1 MNETLK
7 RALSGVVYVAI
18 MWLGTSYSEATFS
31 LLFAVL
37 GVISI
42 YEMWK
47 LRKGK
52 TKVLAFLYVLIPF
65 FIIQLFG
72 MTEHDYPNSPFD
84 PSHILFMFVLTWTF
98 DTFAYLF
105 GVRFGK
111 TKIMPSVSPKKSW
124 EGFVGGFIF
133 TIISAYLM
141 VSYFPSIELNL
152 LTNKYAF
159 WLVSTFSFPSIEL
172 NQAIG
177 ISLFLPFTATLGD
190 FIESYYK
197 RQAGV
202 KDSGDFIPGHGGML
216 DRMDAF
222 MITIPVLYIYL
233 HII

>member
-37 GVISI
+37 GIVSI

-72 MTEHDYPNSPFD
+72 ITDHDYPNSPFD

-124 EGFVGGFIF
+124 EGFAGGFFF
-133 TIISAYLM
+133 TVI
-141 VSYFPSIELNL
+141 VSLITTHYFLAVENNI
-152 LTNKYAF
+152 A
-159 WLVSTFSFPSIEL
+159 LV
-172 NQAIG
+172 

-190 FIESYYK
+190 FIESHYK

>member
-7 RALSGVVYVAI
+7 RAISGVFYVAI

-52 TKVLAFLYVLIPF
+52 TKVLAFLYILIPF

-72 MTEHDYPNSPFD
+72 MTDHDYPNSPFD
-84 PSHILFMFVLTWTF
+84 PSLILLMFVLTWTF

-105 GVRFGK
+105 GVKFGK

-133 TIISAYLM
+133 TIISAYLTI
-141 VSYFPSIELNL
+141 SYFPNIELNH
-152 LTNKYAF
+152 
-159 WLVSTFSFPSIEL
+159 V
-172 NQAIG
+172 IG
-177 ISLFLPFTATLGD
+177 ISLFLPFTATVGD
-190 FIESYYK
+190 FIESHYK

>member
-37 GVISI
+37 GIVSI

-52 TKVLAFLYVLIPF
+52 TKVFAFLYVLIPF

-72 MTEHDYPNSPFD
+72 ITDHDYPNSPFD

-133 TIISAYLM
+133 TIISAYLT
-141 VSYFPSIELNL
+141 VSYLPSIELNH
-152 LTNKYAF
+152 
-159 WLVSTFSFPSIEL
+159 
-172 NQAIG
+172 AIV

-190 FIESYYK
+190 FIESHYK

>member
-7 RALSGVVYVAI
+7 RALSGFVYVLI
-18 MWLGTSYSEATFS
+18 MWFGTSFSELSFQI
-31 LLFAVL
+31 LFLVL
-37 GVISI
+37 GLVSI

-52 TKVLAFLYVLIPF
+52 SKVYAFVYVLLPF
-65 FIIQLFG
+65 FLIHFFG
-72 MTEHDYPNSPFD
+72 KIESLNFNSVFD
-84 PSHILFMFVLTWTF
+84 PSLILLMFILTWTF

-124 EGFVGGFIF
+124 EGFAGGFIF
-133 TIISAYLM
+133 TVLASFITTH
-141 VSYFPSIELNL
+141 YFLKVDNSIAL
-152 LTNKYAF
+152 AM
-159 WLVSTFSFPSIEL
+159 
-172 NQAIG
+172 
-177 ISLFLPFTATLGD
+177 SLFLPFTATLGD
-190 FIESYYK
+190 FTESYYK

-202 KDSGDFIPGHGGML
+202 KDSGNFIPGHGGML

-233 HII
+233 NII

>member
-7 RALSGVVYVAI
+7 RALSGFVYVII
-18 MWLGTSYSEATFS
+18 MWFGTSFSELSFQI
-31 LLFAVL
+31 LFLVL
-37 GVISI
+37 GIVSI

-52 TKVLAFLYVLIPF
+52 SKVYAFVYVLLPF
-65 FIIQLFG
+65 FLIHFFG
-72 MTEHDYPNSPFD
+72 KIESLNFNSVFD
-84 PSHILFMFVLTWTF
+84 PSLILLMFILTWTF

-124 EGFVGGFIF
+124 EGFAGGFVF
-133 TIISAYLM
+133 TVLASFITTH
-141 VSYFPSIELNL
+141 YFLEVDNSIAL
-152 LTNKYAF
+152 AM
-159 WLVSTFSFPSIEL
+159 
-172 NQAIG
+172 
-177 ISLFLPFTATLGD
+177 SLFLPFTATLGD
-190 FIESYYK
+190 FTESYYK

-202 KDSGDFIPGHGGML
+202 KDSGNFIPGHGGML

-233 HII
+233 NII

>member
-7 RALSGVVYVAI
+7 RALSGFVYVLI
-18 MWLGTSYSEATFS
+18 MWFGTSFSELSFQI
-31 LLFAVL
+31 LFLVL
-37 GVISI
+37 GLVSI

-52 TKVLAFLYVLIPF
+52 SKVYAFVYVLLPF
-65 FIIQLFG
+65 FLIHFFG
-72 MTEHDYPNSPFD
+72 KIESLNFNSVFD
-84 PSHILFMFVLTWTF
+84 PSLILLMFILTWTF

-124 EGFVGGFIF
+124 EGFAGGFIF
-133 TIISAYLM
+133 TVLASFITTH
-141 VSYFPSIELNL
+141 YFLKVDNSIAL
-152 LTNKYAF
+152 AM
-159 WLVSTFSFPSIEL
+159 
-172 NQAIG
+172 
-177 ISLFLPFTATLGD
+177 SLFLPFTATLGD
-190 FIESYYK
+190 FTESYFK

-202 KDSGDFIPGHGGML
+202 KDSGNFIPGHGGML

-233 HII
+233 NII

>member
-7 RALSGVVYVAI
+7 RALSGFVYVLI
-18 MWLGTSYSEATFS
+18 MWFGTSFSELSFQI
-31 LLFAVL
+31 LFLVL
-37 GVISI
+37 GIFSI

-52 TKVLAFLYVLIPF
+52 SKVYAFVYVLLPF
-65 FIIQLFG
+65 FLIHFFG
-72 MTEHDYPNSPFD
+72 KIESLNFNSVFD
-84 PSHILFMFVLTWTF
+84 PSLILLMFILTWTF

-124 EGFVGGFIF
+124 EGFAGGFIF
-133 TIISAYLM
+133 TVLASFITTH
-141 VSYFPSIELNL
+141 YFLEVDNSIAL
-152 LTNKYAF
+152 AM
-159 WLVSTFSFPSIEL
+159 
-172 NQAIG
+172 
-177 ISLFLPFTATLGD
+177 SLFLPFTATLGD
-190 FIESYYK
+190 FTESYFK

-202 KDSGDFIPGHGGML
+202 KDSGNFIPGHGGML

-233 HII
+233 NII

>member
-7 RALSGVVYVAI
+7 RALSGFVYVLI
-18 MWLGTSYSEATFS
+18 MWFGTSFSELSFQI
-31 LLFAVL
+31 LFLVL
-37 GVISI
+37 GLVSI

-52 TKVLAFLYVLIPF
+52 SKVYAFVYVLLPF
-65 FIIQLFG
+65 FLIHFFG
-72 MTEHDYPNSPFD
+72 KIESLNFNSVFD
-84 PSHILFMFVLTWTF
+84 PSLILLMFILTWTF

-124 EGFVGGFIF
+124 EGFAGGFIF
-133 TIISAYLM
+133 SVLASFITTH
-141 VSYFPSIELNL
+141 YFLEVDNSIAL
-152 LTNKYAF
+152 AM
-159 WLVSTFSFPSIEL
+159 
-172 NQAIG
+172 
-177 ISLFLPFTATLGD
+177 SLFLPFTATLGD
-190 FIESYYK
+190 FTESYYK

-202 KDSGDFIPGHGGML
+202 KDSGNFIPGHGGML

-233 HII
+233 NII

>member
-7 RALSGVVYVAI
+7 RALSGTVYIAI
-18 MWLGTSYSEATFS
+18 MWLGTSYSQATFS

-37 GVISI
+37 GIISV

-47 LRKGK
+47 LRKEK
-52 TKVLAFLYVLIPF
+52 TKVLAFLYVIIPF
-65 FIIQLFG
+65 YIIQLFG
-72 MTEHDYPNSPFD
+72 MTNHDYPNSPFD
-84 PSHILFMFVLTWTF
+84 PSLILLMFVLTWTF

-124 EGFVGGFIF
+124 EGFAGGFFF
-133 TIISAYLM
+133 TVI
-141 VSYFPSIELNL
+141 VSLITTHYF
-152 LTNKYAF
+152 LTINNNIA
-159 WLVSTFSFPSIEL
+159 LV
-172 NQAIG
+172 

-190 FIESYYK
+190 FIESHYK

-202 KDSGDFIPGHGGML
+202 KDSGNFIPGHGGML
-216 DRMDAF
+216 DRIDAF